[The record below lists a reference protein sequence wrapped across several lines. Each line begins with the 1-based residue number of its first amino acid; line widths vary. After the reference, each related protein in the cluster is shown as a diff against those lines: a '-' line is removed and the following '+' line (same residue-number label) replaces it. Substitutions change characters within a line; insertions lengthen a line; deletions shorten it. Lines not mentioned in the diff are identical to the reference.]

1 MTTPVT
7 TTAKYVAP
15 GVFDAGSRLH
25 FSVAADLR
33 TAAALKTFV
42 EDLSGVCN
50 AIELGTP
57 SSTAMRFAVE
67 NNGVTAAQLST
78 VSGATVTSFA
88 Y

>member
-33 TAAALKTFV
+33 TASALKEFV
-42 EDLSGVCN
+42 EAISAVCN
-50 AIELGTP
+50 VIEMGTP
-57 SSTAMRFAVE
+57 SDTAMRFAVE
-67 NNGVTAAQLST
+67 NNGVTATQLST
-78 VSGATVTSFA
+78 ASGETVTAFA

>member
-7 TTAKYVAP
+7 TTAKYLAP
-15 GVFDAGSRLH
+15 GVFDAGSRAH

-33 TAAALKTFV
+33 TASALKAFV
-42 EDLSGVCN
+42 ESIAGVCN
-50 AIELGTP
+50 VIELGVP
-57 SSTAMRFAVE
+57 SDTAMRFAVE

-78 VSGATVTSFA
+78 ASGATVTAFT